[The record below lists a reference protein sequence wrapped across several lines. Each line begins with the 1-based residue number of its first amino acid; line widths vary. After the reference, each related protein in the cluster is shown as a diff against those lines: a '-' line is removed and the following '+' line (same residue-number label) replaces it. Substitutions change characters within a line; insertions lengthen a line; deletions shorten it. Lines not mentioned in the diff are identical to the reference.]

1 MSRRTERVG
10 HLIRKTLGNLLLA
23 KMSDPR
29 FDPVKTSIT
38 RVEVPEDLLTAK
50 VFISVAGD
58 ESEQSKTL
66 SSLRHA
72 AGFLQDRMMRRIQLR
87 NTPRLEFQIDTQYKK
102 TMETLSLISEISE
115 ELRLKDQARQEN
127 QEEVFEENIEE
138 HLE

>member
-10 HLIRKTLGNLLLA
+10 HMIRKTLGHLLLA

-38 RVEVPEDLLTAK
+38 RVEVPEDLLTAT
-50 VFISVAGD
+50 VFISVAGN

-72 AGFLQDRMMRRIQLR
+72 AGFLQDRMMQRIQLR
-87 NTPRLEFQIDTQYKK
+87 NTPRLNFQIDTQYKK
-102 TMETLSLISEISE
+102 TLETLSLISEISE

-127 QEEVFEENIEE
+127 QEENIEE
-138 HLE
+138 NLD

>member
-1 MSRRTERVG
+1 MSRRTERVE
-10 HLIRKTLGNLLLA
+10 HLIRKTLGHLLLV

-38 RVEVPEDLLTAK
+38 RVEVPEDLLTAT
-50 VFISVAGD
+50 VYISVAGD

-72 AGFLQDRMMRRIQLR
+72 AGFLQDRMMKRIQLR
-87 NTPRLEFQIDTQYKK
+87 NTPRLNFQIDTQYKK

-127 QEEVFEENIEE
+127 QEESIEEN
-138 HLE
+138 LD

>member
-10 HLIRKTLGNLLLA
+10 HLIRKTLGHLFLA

-38 RVEVPEDLLTAK
+38 RVEVPEDLLTAT
-50 VFISVAGD
+50 VYISVAGD

-72 AGFLQDRMMRRIQLR
+72 AGFLQDRMMRRMQLR
-87 NTPRLEFQIDTQYKK
+87 NTPRLNFQIDTQYKK
-102 TMETLSLISEISE
+102 TLETLSLISEVTE
-115 ELRLKDQARQEN
+115 ELRLKDQAKQEN
-127 QEEVFEENIEE
+127 QDECFEENAE
-138 HLE
+138 